1 MKNKIVETKLTDSEI
16 KLYLSRVQT
25 YKAGGTFKG
34 NQVNSVRVGEL
45 SFKNHW
51 PCNITAL
58 TSSFLSIMYLRLAVS
73 ICFPQVQSVSQ
84 SKFFKA

>member
-1 MKNKIVETKLTDSEI
+1 MVKTKLTDSEI

-45 SFKNHW
+45 SFKNRW
-51 PCNITAL
+51 PRNITAL

-73 ICFPQVQSVSQ
+73 ICFPQLKLCRSLN
-84 SKFFKA
+84 FFEA